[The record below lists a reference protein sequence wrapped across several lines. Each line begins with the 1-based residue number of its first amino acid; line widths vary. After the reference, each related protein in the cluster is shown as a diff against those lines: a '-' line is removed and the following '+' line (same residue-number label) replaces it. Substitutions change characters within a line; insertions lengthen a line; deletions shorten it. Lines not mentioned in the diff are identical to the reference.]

1 MPEVEFSLQA
11 GFYHLP
17 LEVSLLSPGSRIYYT
32 TDGSQ
37 PSRHSRMYKKPIRI
51 TRTQVVRAYAVAGN
65 KKGPYCGA
73 TYFINEP
80 ATTFPVVSIAAS
92 PALFFDPEYGLF
104 VDGYAADNT
113 MKKEGAN
120 FWTNKEAVVH
130 TEFFESDGSSVFNS
144 NTGLRLFGGMS
155 RLFPQKSMSIFA
167 RDRYGDKKIH
177 HPIFGSDGQ
186 KKFKSLVLRNGGSDW
201 GKAHFRDELMT
212 SLTEGWNL
220 DHQAY
225 RPAHLYIN
233 GKYWGIYNI
242 REKLNRYYLADH
254 FSIDKDSVDLLEHY
268 LIRKAGSTR
277 HYRQLID
284 YIRQHDLRDNQHY
297 ARVGLMMDTDNF
309 IDHQIAEIFF
319 DNQDAGGNIK
329 YWRAQRPGSKWR
341 WLLFDMDWGMG
352 LHDNRAY
359 ANNSLAFH
367 TAANGPKWPNPP
379 WSTFLLRNLLKNESF
394 RQAFVNRFS
403 DYLNTSLMPD
413 RVLTKID
420 SFQQLLEPEIA
431 RHIAR
436 WNLSNKEWYRQI
448 GVLQNFARLRPGYMR
463 QHLMAAFDT
472 GNPVQ
477 VALHPSPGGRIIL
490 NDHIPVDTLGFEGTY
505 FENIPVSVKA
515 MADPG
520 FRFVRWEGLYIDNS
534 IQSFFLKLS
543 GSQTKLRAIFE
554 PYTDPLAGKVII
566 NEVSCNNKKSG
577 DWVEIYNQSGK
588 FLNLSGW
595 ILTDGEHEYALP
607 EITLSNKDFIVICQ
621 DSAAFSNAFPEVFNI
636 AGNLPFGLHKRNDQ
650 LGLYKPDYAAID
662 FTQYEVPPSD
672 SVFTLSLMMPH
683 LDNADQEN
691 WELAYGK
698 GTPGSANAFYLSAVV
713 QNRQELW
720 IKIGGTIAMFLIGG
734 LLLWMKH
741 RR

>member
-1 MPEVEFSLQA
+1 
-11 GFYHLP
+11 
-17 LEVSLLSPGSRIYYT
+17 
-32 TDGSQ
+32 
-37 PSRHSRMYKKPIRI
+37 
-51 TRTQVVRAYAVAGN
+51 
-65 KKGPYCGA
+65 
-73 TYFINEP
+73 
-80 ATTFPVVSIAAS
+80 
-92 PALFFDPEYGLF
+92 
-104 VDGYAADNT
+104 
-113 MKKEGAN
+113 
-120 FWTNKEAVVH
+120 
-130 TEFFESDGSSVFNS
+130 
-144 NTGLRLFGGMS
+144 
-155 RLFPQKSMSIFA
+155 
-167 RDRYGDKKIH
+167 
-177 HPIFGSDGQ
+177 
-186 KKFKSLVLRNGGSDW
+186 
-201 GKAHFRDELMT
+201 
-212 SLTEGWNL
+212 
-220 DHQAY
+220 
-225 RPAHLYIN
+225 
-233 GKYWGIYNI
+233 
-242 REKLNRYYLADH
+242 
-254 FSIDKDSVDLLEHY
+254 
-268 LIRKAGSTR
+268 
-277 HYRQLID
+277 
-284 YIRQHDLRDNQHY
+284 
-297 ARVGLMMDTDNF
+297 
-309 IDHQIAEIFF
+309 
-319 DNQDAGGNIK
+319 
-329 YWRAQRPGSKWR
+329 
-341 WLLFDMDWGMG
+341 
-352 LHDNRAY
+352 
-359 ANNSLAFH
+359 
-367 TAANGPKWPNPP
+367 
-379 WSTFLLRNLLKNESF
+379 LKNESF

-420 SFQQLLEPEIA
+420 SFQQLLEPEMA

-436 WNLSNKEWYRQI
+436 WNLSNKEWHRQI

-543 GSQTKLRAIFE
+543 GPRTKLHAIFE

-577 DWVEIYNQSGK
+577 DWIEIYNQSGK

-621 DSAAFSNAFPEVFNI
+621 DSAAFLNAFPEVFNI